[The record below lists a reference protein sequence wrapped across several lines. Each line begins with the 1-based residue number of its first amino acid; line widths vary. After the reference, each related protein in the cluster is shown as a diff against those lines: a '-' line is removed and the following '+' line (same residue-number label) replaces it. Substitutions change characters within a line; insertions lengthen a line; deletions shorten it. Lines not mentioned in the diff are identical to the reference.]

1 MAKKTLLVSD
11 LTGEP
16 IEDGN
21 YAKLTIRY
29 GDARRGQIALDVSV
43 DEVADIAA
51 KGVQQARRG
60 RKPKALA

>member
-16 IEDGN
+16 IDEKD

-29 GDARRGQIALDVSV
+29 GDARRGQIALDVNAE
-43 DEVADIAA
+43 EVADIAG

-60 RKPKALA
+60 RKPKVAA

>member
-16 IEDGN
+16 IDDKD

-29 GDARRGQIALDVSV
+29 SDARRGQIGLDVNA
-43 DEVADIAA
+43 EEIAEIAA
-51 KGVQQARRG
+51 KGIQQARRG
-60 RKPKALA
+60 RKPKVAA

>member
-11 LTGEP
+11 LTGDP
-16 IEDGN
+16 IDDKD

-29 GDARRGQIALDVSV
+29 GDARRGVVALDVNA
-43 DEVADIAA
+43 DEVAEIAA

-60 RKPKALA
+60 RKPKVAA